1 MSRVSFLTKLALS
14 ISGFLLLSSC
24 ESFLENLIK
33 GDESNEIAD
42 AEDISYINM
51 ENYPEWECG
60 IVDANESYLFLKQD
74 PDTNGYVAYFNS
86 NQIESDGIIFY
97 FDDNLKI
104 QSFATEKG
112 LCNILW
118 TDDNTADIHII
129 SDEIDKYVT
138 NVNIEYPQDVIETRV
153 AWIPVMIWA
162 ARGISAIL
170 TLNDVKELINNLMDG
185 DWKSAGLNLAE
196 IILMGKPPKIFKD
209 FIVDITYE
217 IIKQQNEYFKNRGI
231 RTLLGDCE
239 ISITHEKVG
248 VNVYNITLSVAKHE
262 TIPTEYKELCIY
274 AGVAVR
280 KDFPHITYS
289 NNDDIIGEFKV
300 VGNCTKTITYELP
313 KNSSY
318 YAIPY
323 LLPTRAGK
331 DCFTQYARYGNS
343 IRLEYFKGDIDSFSQ
358 QSYTRQD
365 QIITFNCTAHAT
377 CYVDDNERWLLF
389 YENDLGN
396 KTYYYP
402 RTYDEPS
409 ITDSNTEYFDFQV
422 DLHVSNFVNGENK
435 IKLGIFIFDE
445 NNYSISSEPEI
456 YTLSY
461 SPVTLNSISYENDY
475 YYFDDDGVNGV
486 GYNCTA
492 NISGNTMAIE
502 NLSSCGIYFHNYD
515 TGVNYKLGEENLYGN
530 YNNENIDLYFGVL
543 ISDFDKLDYKNYYA
557 EANKYGFGVYIE
569 FNDGTYYL
577 SEPKACKFIYD
588 RKPSYK
594 YLSVGPMNVDETG
607 SFEDDNGELV
617 IKYQAKCVY
626 SYAVNGV
633 LWIEYIQG
641 LIEGGTWVFTNT
653 GTKQSNPWKPN
664 WDNEYESDKVYYYNS
679 NFDMYH
685 TEYRKIVTKSGETIY
700 SNSLIHGGTPENPT
714 VSIGGVMT
722 SSIMGKHN
730 CGIFSGRAD
739 TAYCGYSDGVAISDI
754 EINRSKVMTVDNLK
768 EIPMDK
774 IVHLS
779 TTN

>member
-1 MSRVSFLTKLALS
+1 MSRISFLTKLALS

-86 NQIESDGIIFY
+86 NQIECDGIIFY

-129 SDEIDKYVT
+129 SDEIDKYIT

-196 IILMGKPPKIFKD
+196 IILMGKQPKIFKD

-248 VNVYNITLSVAKHE
+248 VNVYNITLSVAKYE

-280 KDFPHITYS
+280 KGFSHITYS

-313 KNSSY
+313 ENSSY

-377 CYVDDNERWLLF
+377 CYVNDNRKWLL
-389 YENDLGN
+389 YYVDDLGN
-396 KTYYYP
+396 KTFYYP

-409 ITDSNTEYFDFQV
+409 ITNLNTAYFDFQV

-435 IKLGIFIFDE
+435 IKLGITIFDE
-445 NNYSISSEPEI
+445 DNYPLISSEPEI

-461 SPVTLNSISYENDY
+461 SPITLNSISYEDDY
-475 YYFDDDGVNGV
+475 YYYEKNGVNYV
-486 GYNCTA
+486 AYTCNA
-492 NISGNTMAIE
+492 NISGNTAAIE
-502 NLSSCGIYFHNYD
+502 NFCSCGIYYHESDSENYYIWKD
-515 TGVNYKLGEENLYGN
+515 GLSGYYNNSNIEFSIGVNIAKFDN
-530 YNNENIDLYFGVL
+530 YN
-543 ISDFDKLDYKNYYA
+543 YA
-557 EANKYGFGVYIE
+557 EYHTETSTICFGIYIE
-569 FNDGTYYL
+569 FNDGTYYM
-577 SEPKACKFIYD
+577 SEPKACTFVYD
-588 RKPSYK
+588 REPSYE
-594 YLSVGPMNVDETG
+594 YLSVGSMSVSVTD
-607 SFEDDNGELV
+607 SYEDDNGETVLRYRSEYPV
-617 IKYQAKCVY
+617 
-626 SYAVNGV
+626 SYAIDGA
-633 LWIEYIQG
+633 LWIDYIQG
-641 LIEGGTWVFTNT
+641 IVDGEGWVDSNT
-653 GTKQSNPWKPN
+653 GEKQGEPWNPN
-664 WDNEYESDKVYYYNS
+664 WDYEYERNQVNTYGSNTKNMHFTQYN
-679 NFDMYH
+679 
-685 TEYRKIVTKSGETIY
+685 KIATKSGKTLY
-700 SNSLIHGGTPENPT
+700 SNSLVFGGTPESPT
-714 VSIGGVMT
+714 VSIGGT
-722 SSIMGKHN
+722 RASSVVVDNNDKGCGSKANIM
-730 CGIFSGRAD
+730 S
-739 TAYCGYSDGVAISDI
+739 CGYSDGISISDI
-754 EINRSKVMTVDNLK
+754 EINKVMTIDDLK
-768 EIPMDK
+768 KIP
-774 IVHLS
+774 
-779 TTN
+779 TNKVIY